1 MTTIAITHANLV
13 LRDEVLEDGA
23 VLMEGGRIVEVGP
36 CTSVGWRSADQI
48 VDGEHRLFV
57 VPGIVDT
64 HCDGLETEVN
74 PRPRV
79 NFDGPFAIR
88 NYERRAL
95 AAGVTTSFHAV
106 TFANMA
112 RVERSISDASDRT
125 DLVRAAR
132 ASAGMDHQILHRCD
146 VWTPDGLPALLE
158 SMRAMPVQAVSL
170 NDHTPGQGQYRDL
183 DTFKKTMMAMRA
195 ADPNYDAEADIAAR
209 IASRANDTTTVASVL
224 GRLRKEFEEQPFI
237 MAAHDDDSREKTE
250 AMHALGCTIAEFP
263 VVMESAQRAR
273 ELGMWITVGA
283 PNIVR
288 GGSTSGNQDATELV
302 REGLADII
310 CADYHLPS
318 MIMSAWHLAKIGV
331 CSLPDAVAMLTD
343 KPARAFGLTD
353 RGRIEVGMAADLL
366 CAEIVDGRPV
376 VISTWY
382 RGRAVFGS
390 EVARPALASA
400 QA

>member
-1 MTTIAITHANLV
+1 MTTTAITHANLV
-13 LRDEVLEDGA
+13 LRNEVLEDGA
-23 VLMEGGRIVEVGP
+23 ILMEDGRIVEVGL
-36 CTSVGWRSADQI
+36 CTTVGWRGADHV
-48 VDGEHRLFV
+48 VDGEHRMFV

-95 AAGVTTSFHAV
+95 ASGVTTSFHAV

-112 RVERSISDASDRT
+112 RVERSISDALDRT

-146 VWTPDGLPALLE
+146 VWTPDGLPSLLE
-158 SMRAMPVQAVSL
+158 SMRSMPVQAVSL

-183 DTFKKTMMAMRA
+183 ETFKKTMMAMRA
-195 ADPNYDAEADIAAR
+195 ADPSYDAEADITAR
-209 IASRANDTTTVASVL
+209 IAARANDTTTVAGVL
-224 GRLRKEFEEQPFI
+224 GRLREEFVAAPFI
-237 MAAHDDDSREKTE
+237 MASHDDDSREKTE

-288 GGSTSGNQDATELV
+288 GGSTSGNQDATELI

-343 KPARAFGLTD
+343 NPARAFGLTD